1 MRSDSLAIENP
12 LDGQRIAYPQSAGI
26 NRTYKAAPRAL
37 KRVAEHPTLFD
48 K

>member
-1 MRSDSLAIENP
+1 MRSNSWAIENP
-12 LDGQRIAYPQSAGI
+12 LDGRRIDYPQTAGI

-37 KRVAEHPTLFD
+37 KKVAEHPTLFD